1 MYRENPLVRHSKKTV
16 IYGLGLLMLAVI
28 GTACTQPMDFFSSV
42 ELPSL
47 FQPKSPLLPEEMLRL
62 TKNPWRVIT
71 IVYQNE
77 TVPFDAIQPIY
88 VKIWPEGGISAET
101 GCNRLGFGISY
112 EGEQHYQVGEG
123 VSTDAGCPE
132 VETKQY
138 GDFWTALS
146 NTNRFELQNEQLTL
160 IGDESQIVLEATHSF
175 SLADPVFT
183 QNRWQLLEITHQR
196 QPIIFDAI
204 RPVYLEITGDGYLHF
219 KTEQCNFATFTM
231 DIKSDEYYGLG
242 GGDTS
247 YECPQSTINQFSAV
261 FSNVFLA
268 VSETNTLK
276 LNGTQLLL
284 TGPET
289 RVVLEVDHAQ

>member
-1 MYRENPLVRHSKKTV
+1 
-16 IYGLGLLMLAVI
+16 MLAVI
-28 GTACTQPMDFFSSV
+28 VTACTQPMDFFSSV

-47 FQPKSPLLPEEMLRL
+47 FQPESPLLPEEMLRL
-62 TKNPWRVIT
+62 TKNPWRVVT
-71 IVYQNE
+71 IIHQNE
-77 TVPFDAIQPIY
+77 TVAFDAIQPIY

-160 IGDESQIVLEATHSF
+160 IGDESRIVLEATHPF
-175 SLADPVFT
+175 RLADPVFT
-183 QNRWQLLEITHQR
+183 QNQWQLMEITHQG

-204 RPVYLEITGDGYLHF
+204 RPIYLEITEDGYLHF
-219 KTEQCNFATFTM
+219 KTEQCNIATFHM
-231 DIKSDEYYGLG
+231 DVKSDEYYRFDMSA
-242 GGDTS
+242 DTA
-247 YECPQSTINQFSAV
+247 YECPQIPENQSYAV
-261 FSNVFLA
+261 FWA
-268 VSETNTLK
+268 VSRTNTLK
-276 LNGTQLLL
+276 LSGTQLLL

-289 RVVLEVDHAQ
+289 RVVLEGSTAQ

>member
-1 MYRENPLVRHSKKTV
+1 MLVV
-16 IYGLGLLMLAVI
+16 II
-28 GTACTQPMDFFSSV
+28 TACNQPMDFFSSV

-47 FQPKSPLLPEEMLRL
+47 FQPESPLLPEEMLRL
-62 TKNPWRVIT
+62 TKNPWRVVT
-71 IVYQNE
+71 IIYQNE
-77 TVPFDAIQPIY
+77 TVAFDAIQPIY
-88 VKIWPEGGISAET
+88 VKIWPEGGLSAET
-101 GCNRLGFGISY
+101 SCNRLGFGITY

-123 VSTDAGCPE
+123 MSTDVLCPE
-132 VETKQY
+132 IQSKQY
-138 GDFWTALS
+138 DGLWTALS

-160 IGDESQIVLEATHSF
+160 IGDESQIVLEATHPF

-183 QNRWQLLEITHQR
+183 QNRWQLIEITHQG
-196 QPIIFDAI
+196 QPVIFDAI

-219 KTEQCNFATFTM
+219 KTEQCNFAIFTM

-247 YECPQSTINQFSAV
+247 YECPQIINSKFSAM
-261 FSNVFLA
+261 FSNVRLA

-276 LNGTQLLL
+276 LNDTQLLL

-289 RVVLEVDHAQ
+289 RVVLEGSPIQ

>member
-1 MYRENPLVRHSKKTV
+1 MLAAILLACIEPMTLIPLPEQSSLIQVESPLV
-16 IYGLGLLMLAVI
+16 
-28 GTACTQPMDFFSSV
+28 
-42 ELPSL
+42 
-47 FQPKSPLLPEEMLRL
+47 PEEFLPL
-62 TKNPWRVIT
+62 TKNPWRVVT

-101 GCNRLGFGISY
+101 GCNRLGFGITY

-123 VSTDAGCPE
+123 MSTNVLCPDLQ
-132 VETKQY
+132 TKQY
-138 GDFWTALS
+138 EGLWTALS

-231 DIKSDEYYGLG
+231 DIKSDEYYQLG

-261 FSNVFLA
+261 FSNVRLA

-289 RVVLEVDHAQ
+289 RVVLEGSTAQ